1 MYIID
6 MKEGKL
12 NINGEEID
20 LDKSNCVAVEKGN
33 GGERKI
39 VLACGEDR
47 NEKARKY
54 VEEEL

>member
-1 MYIID
+1 M
-6 MKEGKL
+6 